1 MNDPKARKKLLWAAA
16 LGGALLCSL
25 VFISFAA
32 PSTPSTVENPRIT
45 TTDSGALVL
54 GGPTTTASQQ
64 SNNASDTGS
73 KGFSLGGGQLFSLAW
88 RLALVVIIIGASI
101 AGLRWWGKRTSG
113 PRSTTGFL
121 RVLDTLAIS
130 NGRTIHL
137 VALGDRVIAVGAT
150 AQQLTLLNELTED
163 EAAKVNEQTAK
174 PDEQPLSQFAAQLF
188 EQMKRT
194 TGRAPQRRVEM
205 VIGEDL

>member
-1 MNDPKARKKLLWAAA
+1 MNDPKSRKKLLWIAA
-16 LGGALLCSL
+16 LGGVLLCSL
-25 VFISFAA
+25 VFISVAA
-32 PSTPSTVENPRIT
+32 PSGAPASQSPRIT
-45 TTDSGALVL
+45 TGDNGALVL
-54 GGPTTTASQQ
+54 DTATTDGSKSSAPETE
-64 SNNASDTGS
+64 S
-73 KGFSLGGGQLFSLAW
+73 KGFSLGGGELFSLAW
-88 RLALVVIIIGASI
+88 RLGLVIIIIGASI

-113 PRSTTGFL
+113 PRSSTGFL

-163 EAAKVNEQTAK
+163 EASRVNEQTAR
-174 PDEQPLSQFAAQLF
+174 PEEQPLSVFAAQLF

-194 TGRAPQRRVEM
+194 TGRGTTRAEVM
-205 VIGEDL
+205 IGEER